1 MPTGAPLYCTVTN
14 LVGEAAE
21 VATNNNWL
29 TYGEPMHRLREFGV
43 LIKEMD
49 VMDSDRLSPDQ
60 IRKFASVMYVVLL
73 LLLYGLYCT
82 IVVLQLYC
90 VYYYCMYYCYCNI
103 VSLYHYSIVILCS
116 CCCYLIHSQY
126 PYYICLCIPV
136 IHILCVIFLIKPI

>member
-1 MPTGAPLYCTVTN
+1 MPTGAPLYCTVTTTA
-14 LVGEAAE
+14 GEAAE

-82 IVVLQLYC
+82 IVLLLLLLLYVLLLLYGLYC
-90 VYYYCMYYCYCNI
+90 TIVYYCYCNI
-103 VSLYHYSIVILCS
+103 VSWYC
-116 CCCYLIHSQY
+116 
-126 PYYICLCIPV
+126 
-136 IHILCVIFLIKPI
+136 